1 MPFPFTASSSPTLIR
16 AMVLALALLML
27 SPTWM
32 KARKR
37 DKQDGR
43 GMAAYNA
50 IEPDPLPAQAPLDV
64 RAQKATTAEHRSE
77 SFINTRFKEGIDVS
91 HYQGRIDW
99 EALMKGSEISYVYL
113 KATEGAALAD
123 DTYERNLREA
133 RKVGL
138 SVGSYHFYR
147 PNVAWDEQFRNLISV
162 VKKEEQDL
170 TLLIDIETAGKVS
183 SEKFIADL
191 KSFLAKVEEHY
202 GRKPLLYTYQNFY
215 NKHLAGRFQAYD
227 FMIAKYQPEP
237 PVLSDGKTYLL
248 WQYTDKG
255 RLPGIAGGVDRSRL
269 VGNSSLESL
278 RM

>member
-1 MPFPFTASSSPTLIR
+1 MPFPFTLPSSPTLLR
-16 AMVLALALLML
+16 LAVLVWALLLL
-27 SPTWM
+27 SPRGAE
-32 KARKR
+32 ARKR
-37 DKQDGR
+37 DKQNGR
-43 GMAAYNA
+43 GMAAYHA

-64 RAQKATTAEHRSE
+64 RAQRAATAEHRSAG
-77 SFINTRFKEGIDVS
+77 FINSRFREGIDVS

-99 EALMKGSEISYVYL
+99 EALISGSEISYVYL

-147 PNVAWDEQFRNLISV
+147 PNVSWDEQFRNLISV

-170 TLLIDIETAGKVS
+170 TLLVDIETAGKVS
-183 SEKFIADL
+183 SDKFIADL
-191 KSFLAKVEEHY
+191 KKFLAKVEEHY

-215 NKHLAGRFQAYD
+215 NKHLVGHFQAYD

-269 VGNSSLESL
+269 VGNGSLESL